1 MKFAQA
7 FVVVCLAFG
16 VLAGTAAAAR
26 WDEWTG
32 PVTGTFVT
40 NNSDLSCPLIP
51 GDFQSSVH
59 YRGTVD
65 TGGSTADLA
74 VDACLTDLAPGGEF
88 FVGSFSLRG
97 GHGTFHGY
105 AAGFEAFSGINYFR
119 IELRNSE
126 NGRIRLIFQGCE
138 TGGALLAA
146 TIGQAD
152 APEDRSCTGVLV

>member
-1 MKFAQA
+1 MVKVAQA

-16 VLAGTAAAAR
+16 VLAGTAAADR
-26 WDEWTG
+26 WDAWTG

-40 NNSDLSCPLIP
+40 NNSDLSCALIP

-74 VDACLTDLAPGGEF
+74 VDACLTDRALGGEF
-88 FVGSFSLRG
+88 FAGSFSLRG
-97 GHGTFHGY
+97 GNGTVRGY

-119 IELRNSE
+119 IAFQNSA

-146 TIGQAD
+146 TIGLAD
-152 APEDRSCTGVLV
+152 APEDRSCTGV

>member
-1 MKFAQA
+1 VKFAQA

-26 WDEWTG
+26 WDAWTG

-74 VDACLTDLAPGGEF
+74 VDACLTDLALGGEF

-97 GHGTFHGY
+97 RHGTFHGY

-119 IELRNSE
+119 IEVRNSE
-126 NGRIRLIFQGCE
+126 NGPIRLIFQGCE
-138 TGGALLAA
+138 TGGALPAA

-152 APEDRSCTGVLV
+152 APEDRSCTGV

>member
-1 MKFAQA
+1 VKFAQA

-152 APEDRSCTGVLV
+152 APEDRSCTGV